1 MFDFVR
7 KHTKIMMFLMFLLI
21 IPAFVLVGVDGYRR
35 MSGGGPTVAK
45 IGSHSITQ
53 EEWDAGHKV
62 EVDKIRAR
70 NPNMDAKLLDSA
82 QARYMT
88 LETMVRELVMADALQ
103 DAHLVTTDARLARE
117 LQRDPTIASLR
128 KADGALDV
136 ERYKQYAASRGF
148 TPEGF
153 EARVRADISLQQ
165 LESGVGGAAMAPAVQ
180 TAVAMN
186 ALFERREVQVASFM
200 ASDYASKV
208 VPADAEIEAYYQ
220 ANPALF
226 QAPETASVEY
236 LVLDLDSVKSS
247 IKLNEQDL
255 KTYYEQNVARLS
267 GKEERRASHILINA
281 SKMMPAAEREKAK
294 ARAQALLAQVKK
306 SPESFAEV
314 AKKNSQDAGSAANGG
329 DLDFFGRGAMVKPFE
344 EAVFAMKKGEISDV
358 VESDFGFHIIKLT
371 DLKSPKQKSFE
382 ELRASIEA
390 DLKTQQAQ
398 RKYSEVAVEFSNGVY
413 EQSDSL
419 KAVADKLKLE
429 IRTAAKIGRL
439 PSPDA
444 KGALAN
450 PKFLN
455 ALFSPDSVE
464 KKRNTEALEL
474 APNLMVS
481 GRITQYAAAHTL
493 PLADVRS
500 DVRAKLVLQR
510 AAELAKKDG
519 AEKLEAWKRD
529 ASAASLQAAVV
540 ISRQQG
546 EKLLAAVREA
556 AMKAD
561 PVQLPAWAG
570 VDLGP
575 QGYAVVRVN
584 KVLER
589 SPVEEAVAKQ
599 ERTQFTQWIA
609 SAEQAAYYQ
618 SLKERYKVQI
628 KVPPPTSSTGFGAAT
643 AE

>member
-1 MFDFVR
+1 
-7 KHTKIMMFLMFLLI
+7 
-21 IPAFVLVGVDGYRR
+21 
-35 MSGGGPTVAK
+35 
-45 IGSHSITQ
+45 
-53 EEWDAGHKV
+53 
-62 EVDKIRAR
+62 
-70 NPNMDAKLLDSA
+70 
-82 QARYMT
+82 
-88 LETMVRELVMADALQ
+88 
-103 DAHLVTTDARLARE
+103 
-117 LQRDPTIASLR
+117 
-128 KADGALDV
+128 
-136 ERYKQYAASRGF
+136 
-148 TPEGF
+148 
-153 EARVRADISLQQ
+153 
-165 LESGVGGAAMAPAVQ
+165 
-180 TAVAMN
+180 
-186 ALFERREVQVASFM
+186 
-200 ASDYASKV
+200 
-208 VPADAEIEAYYQ
+208 
-220 ANPALF
+220 
-226 QAPETASVEY
+226 
-236 LVLDLDSVKSS
+236 
-247 IKLNEQDL
+247 
-255 KTYYEQNVARLS
+255 
-267 GKEERRASHILINA
+267 
-281 SKMMPAAEREKAK
+281 
-294 ARAQALLAQVKK
+294 
-306 SPESFAEV
+306 
-314 AKKNSQDAGSAANGG
+314 
-329 DLDFFGRGAMVKPFE
+329 MVKPFE

-382 ELRASIEA
+382 ELRAGIEA

-529 ASAASLQAAVV
+529 ASAANLQAAVV

-561 PVQLPAWAG
+561 PVKLPAWAG

-589 SPVEEAVAKQ
+589 SPVEAAVAQQ

-628 KVPPPTSSTGFGAAT
+628 KVPQPTSSTGFGSAA